1 MTVLDGIITL
11 KACRANADL
20 SAEELADKL
29 EVTSNTVYNWEK
41 GITKVSYKYLKKISD
56 ISNVPVELIKA

>member
-20 SAEELADKL
+20 SAEEIAKRSVKIASNICIYTNSNIIT
-29 EVTSNTVYNWEK
+29 EV
-41 GITKVSYKYLKKISD
+41 I
-56 ISNVPVELIKA
+56 

>member
-11 KACRANADL
+11 KACRANVDL

-29 EVTSNTVYNWEK
+29 EVTSTTVYNWEK
-41 GITKVSYKYLKKISD
+41 GITKISYKYLKKISD
-56 ISNVPVELIKA
+56 ISNIPVELIKA

>member
-20 SAEELADKL
+20 SAEELADML
-29 EVTSNTVYNWEK
+29 EVTSTTVYNLEK
-41 GITKVSYKYLKKISD
+41 GITKISYKYLKKISD

>member
-41 GITKVSYKYLKKISD
+41 GITKISYKYLKMISD